1 MRAGMS
7 FLLFPGRH
15 LVNTEFQEQ
24 YLKRVL
30 TEPPA
35 SLPGFLAGAA
45 PLSKS
50 PTEIIFAITSANQEN
65 YFS

>member
-15 LVNTEFQEQ
+15 LVNTKFQER

-30 TEPPA
+30 AKPPA

-45 PLSKS
+45 SLPKLLWPS
-50 PTEIIFAITSANQEN
+50 TNMVLIAERRIG
-65 YFS
+65 